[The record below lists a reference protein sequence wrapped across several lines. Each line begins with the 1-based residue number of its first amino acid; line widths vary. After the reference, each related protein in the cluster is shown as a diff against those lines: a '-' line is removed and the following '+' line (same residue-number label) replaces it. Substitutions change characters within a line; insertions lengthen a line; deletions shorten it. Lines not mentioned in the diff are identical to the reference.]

1 MRGAATAALGLTL
14 ATLMVATGAS
24 PASAASTRV
33 KTWGLNGSGQLGDAT
48 TTQRNTPVTAAG
60 LTTAGVVSV
69 VGGGSHSLA
78 LLGNGTIEAW
88 GRNVEGQLGDGAA
101 LPDGNN
107 LTPGTVAGLS
117 DITAVAAGNN
127 HSLAL
132 RNDGTVWSWGS
143 DNEGQLG
150 NGGANAD
157 SSTPGQVLGT
167 GGVGVLTNV
176 VAIAA
181 DGNHSLAL
189 LADGTVR
196 AWGSD
201 DEGQLG
207 DGAALAD
214 SPFPV
219 QVLGTGGVGVLS
231 NVRRI
236 AAGGVHSLAL
246 LADGTVRTWGRDD
259 EGQLGNGGPNADSPF
274 PVQVVGTGGPG
285 VLSGVQR
292 IAGGGNHSL
301 ALLNNGTVRS
311 WGSDSDGQLG
321 DGGANANSPFPVTV
335 LGTGG
340 VGVLSGVFAI
350 AAGGSHSLALASNQ
364 PVQAW
369 GNNLN
374 GQLGNGNA
382 PNDSPFPVGIRT
394 GVSGLTSV
402 SAGGSHSLV
411 V

>member
-24 PASAASTRV
+24 PASASAATRI
-33 KTWGLNGSGQLGDAT
+33 KTWGFNSEGQLGDGT
-48 TTQRNTPVTAAG
+48 TIDRHTPVTAAG
-60 LTTAGVVSV
+60 ATTAGVVSV
-69 VGGGSHSLA
+69 SAGANYSLA
-78 LLGNGTIEAW
+78 LLSNGTVESW
-88 GRNVEGQLGDGAA
+88 GRNDEGQLGDGTFA
-101 LPDGNN
+101 DNH
-107 LTPGTVAGLS
+107 TPGTVVGLS
-117 DITAVAAGNN
+117 GIVAIAAGSA
-127 HSLAL
+127 HGLAL
-132 RNDGTVWSWGS
+132 RNDGTVWAWGL
-143 DNEGQLG
+143 DNNGQLG
-150 NGGANAD
+150 NGGANTN
-157 SSTPGQVLGT
+157 SPVPVQVVGT
-167 GGVGVLTNV
+167 GGTGVLTNV

-189 LADGTVR
+189 LNNGTVR
-196 AWGSD
+196 SWGNDSD
-201 DEGQLG
+201 GQLG
-207 DGAALAD
+207 DGGANTD

-219 QVLGTGGVGVLS
+219 QVVGTGGPGVLT

-236 AAGGVHSLAL
+236 AAGSAHSLAL
-246 LADGTVRTWGRDD
+246 LADGTVRTWGDD
-259 EGQLGNGGPNADSPF
+259 SSGQLGNGAPNADSPF

-292 IAGGGNHSL
+292 IAGGGFHSL

-335 LGTGG
+335 VGTGG

-350 AAGGSHSLALASNQ
+350 AAGSAHSLALASNQ

-369 GNNLN
+369 GENSV

-394 GVSGLTSV
+394 GVSGLKSV
-402 SAGGSHSLV
+402 SAGAGHSLV
-411 V
+411 A